1 MFKLSAFNLL
11 KALSPLAI
19 AASIFVATEAPA
31 EAVPRIYVPS
41 SRHHSGYSRSRRV
54 APSSLNVTPLPGRHI
69 PLPRS
74 SRHYD
79 RRYHDR
85 YRSRYDNY
93 DRRYDRRYRDRDYDR
108 KYDRRYR
115 DRDYD
120 RKYDRRYRD
129 RDYDR
134 YDRDG
139 RVYRRRIIITP
150 VLKY

>member
-54 APSSLNVTPLPGRHI
+54 APPSLNVTPLPGRHI

-74 SRHYD
+74 SRHYYHRSHD
-79 RRYHDR
+79 RVLRGSFADR
-85 YRSRYDNY
+85 YRSRYDKY
-93 DRRYDRRYRDRDYDR
+93 DRYDRRYRDRDYDR
-108 KYDRRYR
+108 YDHRYR
-115 DRDYD
+115 DRDY
-120 RKYDRRYRD
+120 KK
-129 RDYDR
+129 

>member
-1 MFKLSAFNLL
+1 MFKLSASNLL

-54 APSSLNVTPLPGRHI
+54 APPSLNVTPLPGRHI

-74 SRHYD
+74 SRHHY
-79 RRYHDR
+79 RRSRDR
-85 YRSRYDNY
+85 YRSRYDKY
-93 DRRYDRRYRDRDYDR
+93 DNRYDRRYRDRYYNR
-108 KYDRRYR
+108 YDRRYR
-115 DRDYD
+115 DR
-120 RKYDRRYRD
+120 KYDRHD
-129 RDYDR
+129 RDS
-134 YDRDG
+134 